1 MDKHLLD
8 DLSFQIAEIVKKA
21 ADSVMDIYLRNEILQ
36 KTKAD
41 GSPVTEADLTSH
53 KVISEGLN
61 LLPKSFP
68 ILSEEGN
75 KTFNEKIRV
84 FWLVDPLDGTK
95 EFIKKTGEFTINIA
109 LIEGGKPIL
118 GIVSSP
124 VTGELFVG
132 MLGKGSY
139 LIKKGVSKKIST
151 QKMQK
156 DLLRMTLSRSHQSI
170 KDKNF
175 IKRADKKFK
184 EIKVIPAGSSLKLCR
199 VAEGRADI
207 YCRLGPTFQWDIA
220 SGHAV
225 LESAGGILK
234 GINGEKFKYTFEAE
248 KKNPEFYAV
257 GDANYDWTELLQ

>member
-1 MDKHLLD
+1 MDKLLVE
-8 DLSFQIAEIVKKA
+8 DLSIQIIEIIKKA
-21 ADSVMDIYLRNEILQ
+21 SDSVMEIYLRKEIIQ
-36 KTKAD
+36 KTKED
-41 GSPVTEADLTSH
+41 GSPLTEADLTSH

-61 LLPKSFP
+61 FLPQRFP
-68 ILSEEGN
+68 VLSEEGN
-75 KTFNEKIRV
+75 RRFNEKIKV

-124 VTGELFVG
+124 VTGELFIG
-132 MLGKGSY
+132 ILGKGAY
-139 LIKKGVSKKIST
+139 RIKKGVSKRIST
-151 QKMQK
+151 KNLRK
-156 DLLRMTLSRSHQSI
+156 DILRITLSRSHQSI

-175 IKRADKKFK
+175 IKLADKKFK
-184 EIKVIPAGSSLKLCR
+184 EIKITPAGSSLKLCR

-225 LESAGGILK
+225 L
-234 GINGEKFKYTFEAE
+234 
-248 KKNPEFYAV
+248 
-257 GDANYDWTELLQ
+257 

>member
-8 DLSFQIAEIVKKA
+8 DLSIQIIEIVNKA
-21 ADSVMDIYLRNEILQ
+21 ADSVMDIYLRKEILQ
-36 KTKAD
+36 NTKPD

-61 LLPKSFP
+61 LLPQSFP

-75 KTFNEKIRV
+75 KRFNEKIRV

-139 LIKKGVSKKIST
+139 RIKKGVSKRIST
-151 QKMQK
+151 KNIQK
-156 DLLRMTLSRSHQSI
+156 DILRITLSRSHQSI

-175 IKRADKKFK
+175 IKQADKKFK
-184 EIKVIPAGSSLKLCR
+184 EIKIIPAGSSLKLCR

-220 SGHAV
+220 SGQVV
-225 LESAGGILK
+225 LESAGGILRDL
-234 GINGEKFKYTFEAE
+234 NGEKFKYIFEAE
-248 KKNPEFYAV
+248 KKNPEFYAA
-257 GDANYDWTELLQ
+257 GDASYNWTELLQ